1 MSKTSITNAGS
12 NHWAIQLKHDGIVL
26 ENLKTYRLTFDAK
39 STVPRN
45 IRVSAE
51 CHKQYD

>member
-1 MSKTSITNAGS
+1 
-12 NHWAIQLKHDGIVL
+12 LKHDGIVL

-45 IRVSAE
+45 IRVSLAE